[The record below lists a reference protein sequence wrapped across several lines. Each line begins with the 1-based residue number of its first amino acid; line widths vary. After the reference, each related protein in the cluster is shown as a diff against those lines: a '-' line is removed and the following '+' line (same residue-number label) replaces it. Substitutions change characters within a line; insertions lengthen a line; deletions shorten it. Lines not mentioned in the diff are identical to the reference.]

1 MHKRDRL
8 AQMAFLT
15 IATWMLP
22 ITTTGAF
29 PLKER
34 DIV

>member
-22 ITTTGAF
+22 ITTTKGQGF
-29 PLKER
+29 HVELF
-34 DIV
+34 